1 MSTILETFGQEL
13 GVVKKIFVRY
23 LTLFAGVF
31 FACMAGTVRDI
42 SFQGYLVPFLVP
54 GTPSVAT
61 QVFLTL
67 QKRLI
72 PADVSIVTLGPVAP
86 FVTPIVISLLIT
98 VLLTFPVAL
107 LMGIRY
113 LQAALYPHERKT
125 LLFSFFPSLILF
137 YGGAWFAFTIL
148 IPQTFSTLYA
158 FAAPLGVQPY
168 FDLADF
174 LSAVFLLVMLT
185 GGVFLL
191 PLFMYVLTKIH
202 LIPAAFWQ
210 AHWRAA
216 VLITII
222 FSAIVTP
229 DGSGVTMLL
238 LSLPILVLY
247 GLGLLFAKISES

>member
-1 MSTILETFGQEL
+1 MSLGQEL
-13 GVVKKIFVRY
+13 SVLKRIILRYVLLFV
-23 LTLFAGVF
+23 GVF
-31 FACMAGTVRDI
+31 FICMAGSVQTV
-42 SFQGYLVPFLVP
+42 SYSGYRIPLIVP
-54 GTPSVAT
+54 GTPSIAT
-61 QVFLTL
+61 QIFLSL
-67 QKRLI
+67 RERLI

-137 YGGAWFAFTIL
+137 YGGAWFAFAIL